1 MYHEERKITIFSEHT
16 DLEPLIQS
24 VMEEGPVT
32 YIVSTTSSM
41 QTGWQDSD
49 IIICDIPVIKL
60 ASIKK
65 ERKKGSY
72 LFYIYSPA
80 GDICQDMYVAADELL
95 PRPVH
100 TDYLKRRMRRL
111 MHEIR
116 LAEDLWLSGTYLDV
130 LIDSMPDLV
139 WFKDNSGIHV
149 KVNNVFCHTVGKER
163 RDVTGKD
170 HCTIWDVEVD
180 DCEATEAIVRR
191 EGKTCQ
197 FNELVKSRSGM
208 RQFRTYKSPLFD
220 RDGHIMGT
228 VGIGHDV
235 TVLENMSTEMEILLN
250 SMPFAI
256 LVKDGEG
263 VIVDVNLKFEEYF
276 DFHRDDVIGKP
287 YSEWYGHM
295 FKGLSTIHKNDME
308 EINLPCSSADRI
320 LEITHEPIYDIFE
333 SVVGELTIYRDITEE
348 SLLKEQ
354 LNNNSN
360 TDFLTGLC
368 NRRYFYECFSEGHNY
383 EQISILYVDLDH
395 FKMVNDTY
403 GHQIGD
409 EALIMVAATLKKC
422 FPGNLIARIGGD
434 EFLVARTDPV
444 AEDELVRQADLLI
457 AGLQDAFN
465 TNSCFKVLSAS
476 IGIAY
481 TTDPSKKIDDLIK
494 ESDTALY
501 KAKETGRSKSCVFHV
516 S

>member
-1 MYHEERKITIFSEHT
+1 MYQETRKITIFSEHT
-16 DLEPLIQS
+16 SLEPLIRS
-24 VMEEGPVT
+24 AMEKGPVAYT
-32 YIVSTTSSM
+32 ISTTSSM
-41 QTGWQDSD
+41 QTDWQDSD
-49 IIICDIPVIKL
+49 IILCDIPVEEL
-60 ASIKK
+60 ASVKK
-65 ERKKGSY
+65 KMRSDSY
-72 LFYIYSPA
+72 LLYIYSPA
-80 GDICQDMYVAADELL
+80 DDICRDKDTAADELFA
-95 PRPVH
+95 RPVSK
-100 TDYLKRRMRRL
+100 DYLQKRIR
-111 MHEIR
+111 HICGEIKLR
-116 LAEDLWLSGTYLDV
+116 ADEWLSSTYLDV

-139 WFKDNSGIHV
+139 WFKDNNGIHV

-163 RDVTGKD
+163 KDVTGKD

-191 EGKTCQ
+191 ERRTCQ
-197 FNELVKSRSGM
+197 FNELVKSSGGM

-220 RDGHIMGT
+220 RDGNIMGT

-235 TVLENMSTEMEILLN
+235 TVLENMSNEMEILLN

-256 LVKDGEG
+256 LLKDSAGA
-263 VIVDVNLKFEEYF
+263 IVDVNLKFEEYF
-276 DFHRDDVIGKP
+276 SSRRDDVIGRP
-287 YSEWYGHM
+287 FHQWHESM
-295 FKGLSTIHKNDME
+295 FHGLSSVKKNDTE
-308 EINLPCSSADRI
+308 EIHLPEDDGERI

-333 SVVGELTIYRDITEE
+333 SIVGELTIYRDITEE

-368 NRRYFYECFSEGHNY
+368 NRRFFYEYFSETHSY

-422 FPGNLIARIGGD
+422 FPDNLIARIGGD
-434 EFLVARTDPV
+434 EFLVARTEPV
-444 AEDELVRQADLLI
+444 AEEELVRQADMLI
-457 AGLQDAFN
+457 DGLQDAFN
-465 TNSCFKVLSAS
+465 TNSCMKVLSAS

-481 TTDPSKKIDDLIK
+481 TTEPAKKIDDLIK
-494 ESDTALY
+494 ESDIALY
-501 KAKETGRSKSCVFHV
+501 KAKQSGRSRCCVYR
-516 S
+516 

>member
-1 MYHEERKITIFSEHT
+1 MYQEERKITIFSEHT

-32 YIVSTTSSM
+32 YIVYTTTSM

-49 IIICDIPVIKL
+49 IIICDIPVEKL

-65 ERKKGSY
+65 EMKAGSY
-72 LFYIYSPA
+72 LFYIHSPA
-80 GDICQDMYVAADELL
+80 DDVCQDMDMAADELL
-95 PRPVH
+95 PRPVSAG
-100 TDYLKRRMRRL
+100 YLKKRIRRL
-111 MHEIR
+111 MDRIR
-116 LAEDLWLSGTYLDV
+116 LEEDLWLSGTYLDV

-191 EGKTCQ
+191 ERKTCQ

-220 RDGHIMGT
+220 RDGNIMGT

-256 LVKDGEG
+256 LVKDGDDI
-263 VIVDVNLKFEEYF
+263 IVDVNLKFEEYF
-276 DFHRDDVIGKP
+276 NISREKAVGRP
-287 YSEWYGHM
+287 YCEWYDTM
-295 FKGLSTIHKNDME
+295 FKGLETIQKNDTE
-308 EINLPCSSADRI
+308 EIHLPCNGSDRI
-320 LEITHEPIYDIFE
+320 IEITHEPIYDIFE
-333 SVVGELTIYRDITEE
+333 SIVGELTIYRDITEE

-368 NRRYFYECFSEGHNY
+368 NRRYFYECFSENHNY
-383 EQISILYVDLDH
+383 EQISILYIDLDY

-422 FPGNLIARIGGD
+422 FPGTLIARLGGD

-444 AEDELVRQADLLI
+444 TEEELIRQADTLI

-481 TTDPSKKIDDLIK
+481 TTDPLKKIDDLIK